1 MTKGRFER
9 QRSNG
14 VQNKE
19 LITGYGHKKS
29 ILGAQFF
36 QRHLTARWC
45 VVPFLKKMYGCP
57 YFLKTC
63 RAPTLST
70 MPFFLSD
77 PQHFVISSGYRVV

>member
-1 MTKGRFER
+1 MTKGWFER

-14 VQNKE
+14 VQHKE

-45 VVPFLKKMYGCP
+45 VVRGALFKKKCMGAHI
-57 YFLKTC
+57 F
-63 RAPTLST
+63 
-70 MPFFLSD
+70 
-77 PQHFVISSGYRVV
+77 